1 MLINSVTKLDTSSLC
16 CVDSLIWSFCS
27 ETEKPLNETVIAV
40 AIISVLLV
48 IIIIIVVVW
57 FIAKSK

>member
-1 MLINSVTKLDTSSLC
+1 MLRGYVTN
-16 CVDSLIWSFCS
+16 SLIWSLYS